1 MILALVVFVVVIAL
15 TVLFIKMN
23 NTKLFLTSLIAICML
38 TTVGICIQKPI
49 MHKNFSIS
57 IIDYLIKFDT
67 DGSITTTKETTT
79 TTIKEDKE

>member
-1 MILALVVFVVVIAL
+1 MILALIVFIVVIAL
-15 TVLFIKMN
+15 TVLFIKIN
-23 NTKLFLTSLIAICML
+23 NTKTFIASILIIGILA
-38 TTVGICIQKPI
+38 TVGICIQKPI

-67 DGSITTTKETTT
+67 DGSITTTKQTTT